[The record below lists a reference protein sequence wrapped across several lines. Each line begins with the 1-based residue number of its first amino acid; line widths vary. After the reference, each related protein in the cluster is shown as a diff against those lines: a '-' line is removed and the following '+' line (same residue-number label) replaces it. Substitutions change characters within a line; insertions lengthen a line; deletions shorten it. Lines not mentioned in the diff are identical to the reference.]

1 MTGQHRLR
9 NSFRSAPEGK
19 GMDQLLMTTTET
31 ANGRVSGFSKD
42 GIFRFNG
49 IPYAKPPVGT
59 LRWRMP
65 EPPESWAGV
74 RDCSRFG
81 SIAPQIHGAAEGL
94 LGGTAGQKSEDCL
107 YLNIWTPACDS
118 QKRPVMVW
126 IHGGAFVTGAGT
138 VGTYNGKHL
147 ALKGDL
153 VVVTINYRLGALG
166 FLNLADA
173 TNGILPGTGA
183 EGIADQI
190 EALRWVKTNIASFG
204 GDPKN
209 VTVFGESAGGMSVG
223 ALLASPW
230 ATSLFHKAIPQSG
243 AADIGK
249 TRENSAKIA
258 HFFLGKLGVGAS
270 DAGKLMDAPWETI
283 LDAQKEVL
291 AEPRATGSLPFQPT
305 IDGTILPKRAIAS
318 VREGSANG
326 IPVMTG
332 TTRDEWKLFTAA
344 QAKLRLMDAA
354 KLRHYTVGLVG
365 EERADDVLAAY
376 PEGSPFERWNA
387 VMTDHSFAI
396 PAVRLAEAQAPYAPT
411 WLYRFDWRSNFL
423 GGVLGSCH
431 ALELGF
437 VFGTYNEKLAAA
449 FFGSGTKAD
458 ALSNA
463 MVEAWTNFARSGAP
477 ASAAQWPQYNQDS
490 RDVMLFGAEPPH
502 IESAPNEGR
511 RKVWETIP
519 ESSIGP

>member
-1 MTGQHRLR
+1 
-9 NSFRSAPEGK
+9 
-19 GMDQLLMTTTET
+19 MDQALATIAET

-42 GIFRFNG
+42 GVVRFNG
-49 IPYAKPPVGT
+49 IPYAKPPVGL
-59 LRWRMP
+59 LRWRLP

-81 SIAPQIHGAAEGL
+81 AIAPQIQGAAEGL

-107 YLNIWTPACDS
+107 YLNVWTPGCDG

-147 ALKGDL
+147 ALKGDV
-153 VVVTINYRLGALG
+153 VVVTINYRLGAFG
-166 FLNLADA
+166 FLNLVDA
-173 TNGILPGTGA
+173 TEGILPGSGA

-190 EALRWVKTNIASFG
+190 AALRWVKTNIGAFG
-204 GDPKN
+204 GDPQN

-223 ALLASPW
+223 ALLASPP
-230 ATSLFHKAIPQSG
+230 ASGLFHKAIPQSG

-249 TRENSAKIA
+249 TRENSARIA
-258 HFFLGKLGVGAS
+258 HFLLGKLGVSGTDAAKLVDAS
-270 DAGKLMDAPWETI
+270 WETI
-283 LDAQKEVL
+283 LDAQKDVL
-291 AEPRATGSLPFQPT
+291 AEPRSTGSLPFQPT
-305 IDGTILPKRAIAS
+305 IDGDVLPKRAIEC
-318 VREGSANG
+318 VRDGSAKD
-326 IPVMTG
+326 IPIMTG

-354 KLRHYTVGLVG
+354 KLRRYTVGLVG
-365 EERADDVLAAY
+365 EERVDDVLAAY
-376 PEGSPFERWNA
+376 PDGSPFERWNT
-387 VMTDHSFAI
+387 VMTDHSFAM
-396 PAVRLAEAQAPYAPT
+396 PAIRLAEAQAPYAPT

-449 FFGSGTKAD
+449 FFGSGVKAD

-463 MVEAWTNFARSGAP
+463 MIEAWTTFARSGAP
-477 ASAAQWPQYNQDS
+477 AAATQWPPYKKET
-490 RDVMLFGAEPPH
+490 RAVMLFGAEPPH
-502 IESAPNEGR
+502 IESAPNELR

>member
-1 MTGQHRLR
+1 
-9 NSFRSAPEGK
+9 
-19 GMDQLLMTTTET
+19 MDQPLVTTAET

-49 IPYAKPPVGT
+49 VPYAKPPVGT

-81 SIAPQIHGAAEGL
+81 PIAPQIQGAAEGL

-107 YLNIWTPACDS
+107 YLNIWTPACDD
-118 QKRPVMVW
+118 QRRPVMVW
-126 IHGGAFVTGAGT
+126 IHGGAFVTGAGS

-147 ALKGDL
+147 ALKGDV
-153 VVVTINYRLGALG
+153 VVVTINYRLGAFG

-173 TNGILPGTGA
+173 TDGILPGTGA

-190 EALRWVKTNIASFG
+190 AALRWVKINIASFG
-204 GDPKN
+204 GDPHN

-223 ALLASPW
+223 ALLASP
-230 ATSLFHKAIPQSG
+230 AASGLFSKAIPQSG
-243 AADIGK
+243 AVDIGK

-258 HFFLGKLGVGAS
+258 HFVLGKLGIAVS
-270 DAGKLMDAPWETI
+270 DAAKLMEASWETI

-305 IDGTILPKRAIAS
+305 IDGAILPKRAIEC
-318 VREGSANG
+318 VRAGSAKG
-326 IPVMTG
+326 VPVMTG
-332 TTRDEWKLFTAA
+332 TTREEWKLFTAA

-354 KLRHYTVGLVG
+354 KLRRYTAGLVG
-365 EERADDVLAAY
+365 EDRADDVLAAY
-376 PEGSPFERWNA
+376 PDGSPFERWNA

-396 PAVRLAEAQAPYAPT
+396 PAVRLAEGQAPHAPT

-437 VFGTYNEKLAAA
+437 VFGTYKEKLAAA
-449 FFGSGTKAD
+449 FFGSGARAD
-458 ALSNA
+458 ALSGA
-463 MVEAWTNFARSGAP
+463 MIDAWTNFARSGAP
-477 ASAAQWPQYNQDS
+477 APAAQWPQYSKERRN
-490 RDVMLFGAEPPH
+490 VMLFGAEPPH
-502 IESAPNEGR
+502 IESAPNEQR
-511 RKVWETIP
+511 RKIWETIP
-519 ESSIGP
+519 EDSIGP

>member
-1 MTGQHRLR
+1 
-9 NSFRSAPEGK
+9 
-19 GMDQLLMTTTET
+19 MDQPLVTTVET
-31 ANGRVSGFSKD
+31 MNGRVSGFSKD

-49 IPYAKPPVGT
+49 VPYAKPPVGP

-81 SIAPQIHGAAEGL
+81 PIAPQIQGAAEGL

-107 YLNIWTPACDS
+107 YLNVWTPACDG

-126 IHGGAFVTGAGT
+126 IHGGAFVTGAGS
-138 VGTYNGKHL
+138 VGTYNGKRL
-147 ALKGDL
+147 ALNGDV
-153 VVVTINYRLGALG
+153 VVVTINYRIGAFG

-173 TNGILPGTGA
+173 TNDKIPGTGA
-183 EGIADQI
+183 EGVADQI
-190 EALRWVKTNIASFG
+190 AAVRWVKENITSFG
-204 GDPKN
+204 GDPGN

-223 ALLASPW
+223 ALLASPS
-230 ATSLFHKAIPQSG
+230 ATGLFHKAILQSG

-249 TRENSAKIA
+249 ARENSAKIA
-258 HFFLGKLGVGAS
+258 HFLLSKLGIGAT
-270 DAGKLMDAPWETI
+270 DAGKLFDAPWETI

-305 IDGTILPKRAIAS
+305 IDGTILPKRAIEC
-318 VREGSANG
+318 VRDGSAKG

-332 TTRDEWKLFTAA
+332 TTRDEWKLFTAV

-354 KLRHYTVGLVG
+354 KLRRYTVGLVG
-365 EERADDVLAAY
+365 EDRADAVLAAY
-376 PEGSPFERWNA
+376 PDGSPFERWNA
-387 VMTDHSFAI
+387 VMTDHSFTLPAI
-396 PAVRLAEAQAPYAPT
+396 RLAEAQAAYAPT

-437 VFGTYNEKLAAA
+437 VFGTHKEKLAAA
-449 FFGSGTKAD
+449 FFGSGAKAD

-463 MVEAWTNFARSGAP
+463 MIEAWTSFARSGAP
-477 ASAAQWPQYNQDS
+477 ASPAQWPQYD
-490 RDVMLFGAEPPH
+490 RDTRQVMLFGGEPPH
-502 IESAPNEGR
+502 VESAPNEIR
-511 RKVWETIP
+511 RKAWESIP
-519 ESSIGP
+519 EASIGP